1 MIKLLC
7 FLKRNA
13 ALSRDEFHRH
23 WANVHGPLFAN
34 SPALTQ
40 YIARYEQNPRL
51 AADYRRDPKDANFE
65 QQGYDGVSAI
75 WYRSMERLSG
85 HDR

>member
-1 MIKLLC
+1 LTVIKHYDLLQPLSNNKEKPVIKLLC

-13 ALSRDEFHRH
+13 ALSRDEFHQH

-34 SPALTQ
+34 SPTLRQ

-51 AADYRRDPKDANFE
+51 AADY
-65 QQGYDGVSAI
+65 
-75 WYRSMERLSG
+75 
-85 HDR
+85 